1 MVFTLSCSV
10 SSSQIRRF
18 AAIRTHDFNLGKV
31 EPRVIPMPPC
41 AWSADRREQDSR
53 IERLMEIA
61 KLVRD
66 LIEEQQSI
74 LASLSEQDKERGAF
88 S

>member
-1 MVFTLSCSV
+1 
-10 SSSQIRRF
+10 
-18 AAIRTHDFNLGKV
+18 
-31 EPRVIPMPPC
+31 MPPC
-41 AWSADRREQDSR
+41 VWSADRREQDPR